1 MSKLIKFYTL
11 NIMHITQSSYLKIM
25 GWINSSVS
33 FLVQLDCTSHL
44 SGATNV
50 SANGDEV
57 HSWSQTCCVCYLM
70 PVFLY
75 FFFFGCSIS
84 HSLQDPK
91 FPNQGLNLDPGS
103 ESLESYL
110 LATRESLSISIS
122 TPVCFFHS
130 CGQEVHPISKL
141 KPPPMSSILH
151 TLFFLLLK

>member
-57 HSWSQTCCVCYLM
+57 WRWGTFVIPDMLCVLFDACVSL
-70 PVFLY
+70 

-122 TPVCFFHS
+122 THLFV
-130 CGQEVHPISKL
+130 
-141 KPPPMSSILH
+141 SSIPAG
-151 TLFFLLLK
+151 KRYIPSQS